1 MNKILFLVTTFFI
14 SFISYTIQKEDIN
27 NYTPFI
33 DLDLLG
39 SIEVGNTNYQVKKT
53 LGEPLII
60 VKDYPDKEIQKYEY
74 RYRNRPTISLYE
86 HRNKEKGGLKN
97 DDEYT
102 YSEENNHN
110 IFIHFKDRKVTQ
122 IRVDNISRKQG
133 LYI

>member
-1 MNKILFLVTTFFI
+1 MKKVLFLVTTLSVILFT
-14 SFISYTIQKEDIN
+14 SCTIQKQYIN

-60 VKDYPDKEIQKYEY
+60 VKDYPDKEIWKYEY
-74 RYRNRPTISLYE
+74 RYRNRPTISVYE

-97 DDEYT
+97 DEEFT

-122 IRVDNISRKQG
+122 IRVDNISRK
-133 LYI
+133 